1 MSSQPDVV
9 DAAVPQTSLSSNRL
23 RRRNLRV
30 YQRELLE
37 RTREARAERGQ
48 QRSRLAIQAGQEKF
62 LLDLTQ
68 VGEVMSSSGMT
79 AVPLTKPWFIGLT
92 QCRGNLVGVV
102 DLVGFLGKPVD
113 AHCKSDR
120 LLIFAD
126 DLALH
131 CAIRVTRVLGLI
143 DISAM
148 TMQPLQA
155 SAPDWASR
163 RYVDGDGCSWTEL
176 DLASLAQAPAFLD
189 VSL

>member
-1 MSSQPDVV
+1 MSSEPNGLIAFSKTANKQ
-9 DAAVPQTSLSSNRL
+9 
-23 RRRNLRV
+23 RRHNLRV
-30 YQRELLE
+30 YQRELIE
-37 RTREARAERGQ
+37 RTHEARAARGQ
-48 QRSRLAIQAGQEKF
+48 QCSRLAIQAGQEKF

-68 VGEVMSSSGMT
+68 VGEVMSLSGMT
-79 AVPLTKPWFIGLT
+79 AVPLTKRWFLGLT

-113 AHCKSDR
+113 AHGKSYR

-143 DISAM
+143 DFSAM
-148 TMQPLQA
+148 TLQPLQA

-163 RYVDGDGCSWTEL
+163 CYLDGDGCNWTEL

>member
-1 MSSQPDVV
+1 MSSKPDVV
-9 DAAVPQTSLSSNRL
+9 IAAAHTINKQ

-30 YQRELLE
+30 YQRELIE
-37 RTREARAERGQ
+37 RTHEARAAHGQ
-48 QRSRLAIQAGQEKF
+48 QRSRLAIQAGNEKF
-62 LLDLTQ
+62 LIDLTQ
-68 VGEVMSSSGMT
+68 VSEVMSLSGMT
-79 AVPLTKPWFIGLT
+79 AVPLTKAWFMGLT

-102 DLVGFLGKPVD
+102 DLAGFLGKAVDVPV
-113 AHCKSDR
+113 KSDR
-120 LLIFAD
+120 LLIFAG

-148 TMQPLQA
+148 TCQPLQA

-163 RYVDGDGCSWTEL
+163 HYIDDDGCGWTEL

-189 VSL
+189 VSYKTI

>member
-1 MSSQPDVV
+1 MSSEPDVDV
-9 DAAVPQTSLSSNRL
+9 AAPQTSNRQ

-30 YQRELLE
+30 YQRELIE
-37 RTREARAERGQ
+37 RTREARAMRGQ
-48 QRSRLAIQAGQEKF
+48 QCNRLAIQAGQEKF

-148 TMQPLQA
+148 TLQPLQA
-155 SAPDWASR
+155 DTAEWASR
-163 RYVDGDGCSWTEL
+163 CYVDGDGCGWTEL